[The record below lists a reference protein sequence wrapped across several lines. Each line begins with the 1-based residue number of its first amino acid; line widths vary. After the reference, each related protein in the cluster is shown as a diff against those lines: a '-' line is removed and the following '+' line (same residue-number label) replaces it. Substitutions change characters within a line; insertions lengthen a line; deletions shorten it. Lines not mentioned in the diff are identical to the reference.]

1 MFEIVICDDDNSVLE
16 QTRQLIDNWADSI
29 SVPVTVKTTDNGD
42 MLLSYCSRSNPD
54 VIILDI
60 MMPFLNGMDAAK
72 EIREHNSIS
81 KIIFLTSS
89 PEFAIE
95 SYDVDAFGYLLKPVD
110 KDKLFRL
117 LGKCMS
123 EISKPADSIRLPEYI
138 PSQYRIS

>member
-72 EIREHNSIS
+72 EILIL
-81 KIIFLTSS
+81 IFFIFL
-89 PEFAIE
+89 AGALHM
-95 SYDVDAFGYLLKPVD
+95 Y
-110 KDKLFRL
+110 
-117 LGKCMS
+117 
-123 EISKPADSIRLPEYI
+123 RLPLFY
-138 PSQYRIS
+138 SGCYCSHASLTLRCQAMRHSVNY

>member
-1 MFEIVICDDDNSVLE
+1 MLEIVICDDDNSVLE

-89 PEFAIE
+89 PGVCHRIIRCRCFWISAQACGQRQ
-95 SYDVDAFGYLLKPVD
+95 AFQT
-110 KDKLFRL
+110 
-117 LGKCMS
+117 
-123 EISKPADSIRLPEYI
+123 AW
-138 PSQYRIS
+138 